1 MTDVLEV
8 HFLNMVKFRKLK
20 HKDIHNPLERWMTFF
35 NIKTPETELQEVI
48 NMDMAIQKAF
58 DKIKYA
64 TQDKELLRQYY
75 LHEMALSD
83 RTTEMDTAIEKREIE
98 IAKNLLNE
106 GLSIEF
112 VHKNTGLNIEILQ
125 TLK

>member
-1 MTDVLEV
+1 M
-8 HFLNMVKFRKLK
+8 
-20 HKDIHNPLERWMTFF
+20 
-35 NIKTPETELQEVI
+35 EL
-48 NMDMAIQKAF
+48 
-58 DKIKYA
+58 
-64 TQDKELLRQYY
+64 
-75 LHEMALSD
+75 
-83 RTTEMDTAIEKREIE
+83 E

>member
-1 MTDVLEV
+1 
-8 HFLNMVKFRKLK
+8 MVKFRKLK
-20 HKDIHNPLERWMTFF
+20 HKDIHDPLERWMTFF

-83 RTTEMDTAIEKREIE
+83 RTTEMDTALEKQAIT
-98 IAKNLLNE
+98 IAQNALDKGATVDFISAIT
-106 GLSIEF
+106 GLS
-112 VHKNTGLNIEILQ
+112 KEIINA
-125 TLK
+125 LK